1 VDNSPW
7 TLIIDGHEY
16 QGSITELQVTLPIVS
31 TYTPMTGCS
40 ATLEMKAARWNV
52 KNCRKLWPGPPG
64 GKRARRA
71 RFYARQR
78 KLRWLARQVRQDL
91 ERFYGRPLTPELRDE
106 VIEQVY
112 HSLR

>member
-16 QGSITELQVTLPIVS
+16 QGSITELQVTIPI
-31 TYTPMTGCS
+31 
-40 ATLEMKAARWNV
+40 AAWWNA
-52 KNCRKLWPGPPG
+52 KNCRKLWPRPPG